1 MTVDVTISLLV
12 GFVALLLA
20 ALAWKRAPSASVTT
34 QLRTTLD
41 WLLAQNQTQ
50 AVAIAGYVDRIDL
63 LEREVGRLRNDL
75 ADAKALIRSLQA
87 HL

>member
-20 ALAWKRAPSASVTT
+20 ALAWKRAPSASTT
-34 QLRTTLD
+34 LQLRTTLE
-41 WLLAQNQTQ
+41 WLLTQNQTQ
-50 AVAIAGYVDRIDL
+50 AAIIAGHVDRIAL
-63 LEREVGRLRNDL
+63 LEREVNRLRNEL
-75 ADAKALIRSLQA
+75 ADAKVLIRSLQA